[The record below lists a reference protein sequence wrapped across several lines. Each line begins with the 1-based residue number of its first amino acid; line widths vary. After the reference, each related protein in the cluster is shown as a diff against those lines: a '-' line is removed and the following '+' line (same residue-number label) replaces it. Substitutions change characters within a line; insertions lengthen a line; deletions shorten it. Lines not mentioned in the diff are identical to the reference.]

1 MFGRLERASL
11 FAPKPGRGF
20 IAQGAGH
27 IDRPSAFI
35 RIRLRDR
42 NKSVY
47 LQLNKLKVEQF

>member
-20 IAQGAGH
+20 IVQGAGH

-35 RIRLRDR
+35 RIRLSDR

-47 LQLNKLKVEQF
+47 LQLNKSKVEQF